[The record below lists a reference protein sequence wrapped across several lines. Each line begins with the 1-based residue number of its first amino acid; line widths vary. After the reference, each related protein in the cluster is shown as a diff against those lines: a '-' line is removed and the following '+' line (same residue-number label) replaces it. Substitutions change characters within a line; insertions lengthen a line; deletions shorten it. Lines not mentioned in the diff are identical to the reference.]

1 MDHLR
6 KQLAELA
13 IRVLALPDDSLHRDP
28 ETLVRVEELARQVL
42 KEVAAVRAARQCLP
56 GERRGCWRIAGR

>member
-13 IRVLALPDDSLHRDP
+13 IRVLAIPDGAVHRDP
-28 ETLVRVEELARQVL
+28 ETLARVEELARRVL
-42 KEVAAVRAARQCLP
+42 NEVASARTACGQMP